1 MGPASVR
8 LDLWADFGDRTRGP
22 IVCAPAGPAGVV
34 AAESELSGVF
44 GIVNFDGAAV
54 ATADLDRQKS
64 ALKHL
69 GPDRATH
76 WAGGNAGLGALL
88 MRVTAEDMF
97 DRQPIREAGL
107 VFVSDARID
116 NREEIAAELGIGEAA
131 LRDMPDS
138 ALLFAAFRRWRDACV
153 DHLVGDFVFAVWDED
168 ARTLTLARDH
178 MGQRHVFFHAGETSF
193 AFATEKKGLWALPQV
208 PRELPDAEIV
218 QTLMMGRWRPRP
230 AAVDAPNPVKWLP
243 GGTILTLTPDGAVR
257 LNRYWEPRAD
267 PRHLGRDEAYYEQA
281 YRQVLEEAVACR
293 LRRAT
298 TPAGILFSGGFDTT
312 SIAALAG
319 PVLAPSG
326 RKLIAASSVM
336 PQDYRGD
343 IHCARAWVEVSRKHM
358 PHLDVRYVTREG
370 LDIFTDLE
378 KAFYAA
384 DNFHSPGR
392 YANDALYRA
401 IASTGARVAMDGH
414 GGDYTIN
421 PTAQRYLINR
431 LRKGQFRLFWREWRA
446 RRRFLRTSHW
456 RLFRTAILQHAAPG
470 LRPLVLRIRGGL
482 PAFGHG
488 TPVQETF
495 LEAQGV
501 SPTRPARAKVHAEHA
516 RMQATLDGLH
526 SAAAMGGSISSAAH
540 GMEFTQPFHDKRVV
554 ELGLAIPEE
563 LWMKHGRERHLART
577 TLKDLLPPPFQTRP
591 PGTEDLQP
599 DFLAM
604 AKRIE
609 PRVLAE
615 IDRMEQA
622 GKLTRIF
629 DFAKMRSL
637 LTRRQLHEHRSGA
650 EFDVR
655 QGMRAFVMAR
665 YIEWFTGGNA

>member
-1 MGPASVR
+1 
-8 LDLWADFGDRTRGP
+8 
-22 IVCAPAGPAGVV
+22 
-34 AAESELSGVF
+34 LSGVF

-54 ATADLDRQKS
+54 PAADLDRQKD

-76 WAGGNAGLGALL
+76 WAGGNAGLGAML
-88 MRVTAEDMF
+88 MRVTGEDLF
-97 DRQPIREAGL
+97 DRQPIHDAGL

-116 NREEIAAELGIGEAA
+116 NREQVATELGIGEAA

-138 ALLFAAFRRWRDACV
+138 ALLFAAFRRWRDVCV
-153 DHLVGDFVFAVWDED
+153 DHVVGDFVFAVWDEG

-178 MGQRHVFFHAGETSF
+178 MGQRHVFFHVGERFF

-208 PRELPDAEIV
+208 PRELPDAEIA
-218 QTLMMGRWRPRP
+218 QTLIIGARRRKP
-230 AAVDAPNPVKWLP
+230 AAMDAPNPVKWLP
-243 GGTILTLTPDGAVR
+243 GGTILTLAPDGAVT
-257 LNRYWEPRAD
+257 LNRYWAPRAD
-267 PRHLGRDEAYYEQA
+267 PKHLDRDEAYYEQT
-281 YRQVLEEAVACR
+281 YRQVIEEAVACR

-298 TPAGILFSGGFDTT
+298 TPVGVLFSGGFDTT

-319 PVLAPSG
+319 PVLAPTG

-336 PQDYRGD
+336 PEDYRGD

-370 LDIFTDLE
+370 IDIFTDLE
-378 KAFYAA
+378 KAFFSA

-392 YANDALYRA
+392 YANDALYRV
-401 IASTGARVAMDGH
+401 IAGAGARVAMDGH

-431 LRKGQFRLFWREWRA
+431 LRKGQLRLFWREWRA
-446 RRRFLRTSHW
+446 RRRFLRTTHL
-456 RLFRTAILQHAAPG
+456 RLFRTAILQHAVPG
-470 LRPLVLRIRGGL
+470 LRMLTIRLRSGL
-482 PAFGHG
+482 PAFRDA
-488 TPVQETF
+488 TPVQPAF
-495 LEAQGV
+495 FEANGGA
-501 SPTRPARAKVHAEHA
+501 PTPNARPKAHAVHAN
-516 RMQATLDGLH
+516 MQATLDGLH
-526 SAAAMGGSISSAAH
+526 SASAMGGSISSAAH

-577 TLKDLLPPPFQTRP
+577 TLKELLPPPFQTRP

-615 IDRMEQA
+615 IDRMENA
-622 GKLTRIF
+622 GRLAHIF
-629 DFAKMRSL
+629 DFERMRRM
-637 LTRRQLHEHRSGA
+637 LTRRRVDQHASGN
-650 EFDVR
+650 EFDTR
-655 QGMRAFVMAR
+655 QAMRAFVMAR
-665 YIEWFTGGNA
+665 YIEWFRGGNA

>member
-1 MGPASVR
+1 MKR
-8 LDLWADFGDRTRGP
+8 
-22 IVCAPAGPAGVV
+22 IVLPLLAVLVIAGACIYLQRHAAPHAR
-34 AAESELSGVF
+34 E
-44 GIVNFDGAAV
+44 V
-54 ATADLDRQKS
+54 AT
-64 ALKHL
+64 
-69 GPDRATH
+69 
-76 WAGGNAGLGALL
+76 
-88 MRVTAEDMF
+88 
-97 DRQPIREAGL
+97 
-107 VFVSDARID
+107 
-116 NREEIAAELGIGEAA
+116 
-131 LRDMPDS
+131 
-138 ALLFAAFRRWRDACV
+138 
-153 DHLVGDFVFAVWDED
+153 
-168 ARTLTLARDH
+168 
-178 MGQRHVFFHAGETSF
+178 
-193 AFATEKKGLWALPQV
+193 
-208 PRELPDAEIV
+208 
-218 QTLMMGRWRPRP
+218 
-230 AAVDAPNPVKWLP
+230 WLP

-319 PVLAPSG
+319 PLLAPSG

-554 ELGLAIPEE
+554 ELALAIPD
-563 LWMKHGRERHLART
+563 WMFMKDGRERPLARAA
-577 TLKDLLPPPFQTRP
+577 LKDIYPPEFADRD
-591 PGTEDLQP
+591 DLNDALGP
-599 DFLAM
+599 DFVSTVL
-604 AKRIE
+604 KLR
-609 PRVLAE
+609 PKVLAD
-615 IDRMEQA
+615 IDRMEA
-622 GKLTRIF
+622 SGRLAAYF
-629 DFAKMRSL
+629 DFAKMRRM
-637 LTRRQLHEHRSGA
+637 LTRPLRGGDGRPA
-650 EFDVR
+650 ENACR
-655 QGMRAFVMAR
+655 RALRAYVWGR
-665 YIEWFTGGNA
+665 YIEWFTGGNS

>member
-1 MGPASVR
+1 M
-8 LDLWADFGDRTRGP
+8 
-22 IVCAPAGPAGVV
+22 
-34 AAESELSGVF
+34 SGVF
-44 GIVNFDGAAV
+44 GIVNLDGAAIS
-54 ATADLDRQKS
+54 TADLERQKS

-88 MRVTAEDMF
+88 MRVTGEDLF

-116 NREEIAAELGIGEAA
+116 NREDVAGGLGIDAAA

-138 ALLFAAFRRWRDACV
+138 VLLFAAFRHWRDACV
-153 DHLVGDFVFAVWDED
+153 DHVVGDFVFAVWDED
-168 ARTLTLARDH
+168 AGTLTLARDH
-178 MGQRHVFFHAGETSF
+178 MGQRHVFFHLGESVF
-193 AFATEKKGLWALPQV
+193 AFATEKKGLWVLPQV
-208 PRELPDAEIV
+208 PRVLPDAEIAEV
-218 QTLMMGRWRPRP
+218 LQRVRRRTQSDVL
-230 AAVDAPNPVKWLP
+230 AAPNPVKWLP
-243 GGTILTLTPDGAVR
+243 GGTILKLAADGSVS
-257 LNRYWEPRAD
+257 LNRYWEPKPD
-267 PRHLGRDEAYYEQA
+267 PAHLGRDEAYYLET
-281 YRQVLEEAVACR
+281 YRDVLAEAVACR

-298 TPAGILFSGGFDTT
+298 TPAGVLFSGGFDTT

-319 PVLAPSG
+319 PVLAPKG
-326 RKLIAASSVM
+326 QKLVAASSVM
-336 PQDYRGD
+336 PEDYRGT
-343 IHCARAWVEVSRKHM
+343 IHCPRAWIEVSRQHM
-358 PHLDVRYVTREG
+358 PHLDVHYVTREG
-370 LDIFTDLE
+370 LDIFTDLD
-378 KAFYAA
+378 KAFYSA

-401 IASTGARVAMDGH
+401 IAATGARVAMDGH
-414 GGDYTIN
+414 GGDYTVN

-431 LRKGQFRLFWREWRA
+431 LGKGQLRLFWREWRA
-446 RRRFLRTSHW
+446 RRRFLNTTHW
-456 RLFRTAILQHAAPG
+456 RLFRTAVLQHAVPG
-470 LRPLVLRIRGGL
+470 LRALVLRRRGGL
-482 PAFGHG
+482 DAFGDATPINPAFVEEVTAGG
-488 TPVQETF
+488 RAPSNRRPRT
-495 LEAQGV
+495 
-501 SPTRPARAKVHAEHA
+501 SPRAMMK
-516 RMQATLDGLH
+516 MTLDQLH
-526 SAAAMGGSISSAAH
+526 SASAMGGSISSAAH

-563 LWMKHGRERHLART
+563 LWMKHGRERHFART
-577 TLKDLLPPPFQTRP
+577 ALADLLPPTFQTRP

-629 DFAKMRSL
+629 DFPRMRRL
-637 LTRRQLHEHRSGA
+637 LTRRQLHEHRSGG

-665 YIEWFTGGNA
+665 YIEWFNGGNA